1 MDKLRILIIEDDKLA
16 QAVMGK
22 HLADNLLDFASDMHT
37 AEKLLKTGKHDICFV
52 DLKLGKDDDYS
63 GLKLLPL
70 AKKLGV
76 YPVVMSSSDDE
87 ETINKA
93 YALGCRDFYVKG
105 NEAQNIGAVLAKYK
119 RHSSP
124 EMLDDIFS
132 SQLITNDNAMRA
144 MITEALKYSA
154 TDIPIMLLGPSGTGK
169 TRIARVIHEH
179 SGRQGEFVAINCS
192 AYSED
197 LLEAELFG
205 YKKGAFTGAYDNR
218 KGKLALANN
227 GTLFLD
233 EIGSMSQNMQTKL
246 LKAIEEKT
254 FYPVGSDKAEHSS
267 FRIISAT
274 LEDVQQLIAKSKMRF
289 DFFQRI
295 HGFTLTL
302 KPLCQRKDDIF
313 PLIADFSKGGKRLS
327 FEQDAKTFLLNYNW
341 PGNIRE
347 LKKFV
352 EMVSAGDGLVRL
364 EMVQNHIASRVKM
377 EVPAGSVADGMLT
390 NQQYDCAMTKG
401 LNETLD
407 HFAWEIIKR
416 NLSENNGKKART
428 LEQLKISTRLL
439 YSTLKKFGGK

>member
-1 MDKLRILIIEDDKLA
+1 MDKLKILVIEDDRLA

-22 HLADNLLDFASDMHT
+22 HLAANLPDFASDMRT
-37 AEKLLKTGKHDICFV
+37 AEKLLKTNKYDICFV
-52 DLKLGKDDDYS
+52 DLKLGRDDDYS
-63 GLKLLPL
+63 GLKLLPIVRKSR
-70 AKKLGV
+70 A

-93 YALGCRDFYVKG
+93 YALGCKDFYVKG
-105 NEAQNIGAVLAKYK
+105 NEAQNIKAVIDKYTRSK
-119 RHSSP
+119 SP
-124 EMLDDIFS
+124 QTLDDIFS
-132 SQLITNDNAMRA
+132 TQVITVDTATRA
-144 MITEALKYSA
+144 MVTEAIKYA
-154 TDIPIMLLGPSGTGK
+154 PTDIPVMLLGPSGTGK

-179 SGRQGEFVAINCS
+179 SARQGEFVAINCA

-218 KGKLALANN
+218 KGKLAQANN

-254 FYPVGSDKAEHSS
+254 FYPVGSDKPEHSS

-274 LEDVQQLIAKSKMRF
+274 LEDVQQLIAKGKMRF

-302 KPLCQRKDDIF
+302 KPLCQRKEDIL
-313 PLIADFSKGGKRLS
+313 PLIADFSKGGKRLA
-327 FEQDAKTFLLNYNW
+327 FEQDAKTFLLNYDW
-341 PGNIRE
+341 PGNVRE

-352 EMVSAGDGLVRL
+352 EMVSAGDGLVTL
-364 EMVQNHIASRVKM
+364 EMVQGHIASRMRM
-377 EVPAGSVADGMLT
+377 EAPQAAAADGMLT
-390 NQQYDCAMTKG
+390 NQQYEYAMNKG
-401 LNETLD
+401 LNEALD
-407 HFAWEIIKR
+407 RFAWEIIKR
-416 NLSENNGKKART
+416 NLSTNNGRKART

-439 YSTLKKFGGK
+439 YSTLNKFGGK